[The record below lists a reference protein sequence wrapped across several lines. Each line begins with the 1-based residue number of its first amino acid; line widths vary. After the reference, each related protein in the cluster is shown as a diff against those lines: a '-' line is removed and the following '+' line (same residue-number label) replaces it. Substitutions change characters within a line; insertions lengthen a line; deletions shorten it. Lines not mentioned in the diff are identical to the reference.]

1 MKKRFIC
8 FFLVL
13 LMCFSL
19 APTVLGSETEDE
31 GQSGASAPGGA
42 LDKPPKTTVT
52 YTYTE
57 TESKQKESTGTK
69 KDPPPPATHKYN
81 VTAEVK
87 TELLGQNAL
96 EGLRFTLYFFE
107 DAESYSDLYDDP
119 VDGRLYSN
127 AINLGNI
134 DLVWYVD
141 DGYFDDTVYWSTV
154 DIYDRMGDWAAT
166 NEPYNIGLD
175 GRDGLKKGNY
185 LKDQA
190 VGTGNAASIIAGKG
204 GRTISFDKA
213 TLDNLENIYNDSKSG
228 DKKTKGL
235 NTFFIGRESGLG
247 LKKATEYIKDL
258 NDGKQ
263 NVIDYKN
270 TCEIAKL
277 CLGNKG
283 TLDSDPNRG
292 SFIYGFY
299 TDADGVKH
307 NGVLKLYYEP
317 LTAFSIE
324 TNDFSS
330 SDEYIFTLHDLI
342 AYSNANPNKQVTT
355 EKQTITYEL
364 VTHTVSSSGYINEHA
379 EILEEIQHHISYLYR
394 ELDSITQEMAHCP
407 TDEEAEFW
415 DQEYND
421 TKIELENYKNRYDRL
436 KENKTRVWTTDGKDD
451 YKLDEVDI
459 QYDFNGDGKPD
470 YRQVG
475 DPVITYQKK
484 DFSEAFETIY
494 YYMANYTYLI
504 APEPTLRMT
513 GAGQGPWYYNGKVGT
528 TNLKYNRES
537 QTSSVEQFYNSNK
550 NEPEYYT
557 YSTMKSSDRE
567 KQSATYGKM
576 FNSMGIGVVTSLNGA
591 SDEELKAGPTPQ
603 YVKTYVRIKSVDKD
617 GNVTFEKAKNSE
629 TGALSFATDSKG
641 EWTNYPLID
650 TVLKGESEEWVLNDI
665 LTSPYLLNDG
675 LNLEIATSAWTD
687 NVNLLH
693 NSNSPIINDG
703 SHTGKSLTKT
713 SDVINGSYIDI
724 VFKSKTFTDF
734 INKNDGTPLLALYN
748 AGIRKVVSK
757 FYEGKTNKLIT
768 PDTNIDSQHLD
779 ISKGKEA
786 QTGYTL
792 DAVDLSAFY
801 TGGSVNSDNSVNN
814 KVSIS
819 NSNGEILTAGIK
831 AEVEGKEGVYA
842 VTVDETKHIDTLT
855 QFMEENKDKTPV
867 NTVILRYVEYIKPKQ
882 INIIEYQNSDGSVA
896 GYASGGIVDL
906 KKNGNTVTIQDPVG
920 DFKGA
925 IPVEFVTNFEIP
937 LYVLDEANPDLP
949 DMSDGGLSD
958 LNEDGLDRTIT
969 NYPEGVLE
977 HNLYVK
983 WVVTQP
989 YVAVPVD
996 VPEWRL
1002 SRFWKS
1008 ETDKFLTTEAELTL
1022 SYSLGDCSTHGHT
1035 LSPLEQWKYSVI
1047 NPGENGTI
1055 KVDTW
1060 LHGITVK
1067 RGDAPTISNNTTSAK
1082 ATLGADII
1090 GIKSTSTSKLKLAS
1104 WVTGNNQNN
1113 AQVQSSFD
1121 ISNAYT
1127 ATPVTSGMLGLD
1139 NYGNYLRATVI
1150 KISVGNTDKFVNHY
1164 CDYTAPSGIVYKT
1177 DENGDFVLDK
1187 YGNKI
1192 FDHYTYPENH
1202 EDVKQ
1207 ENIETVFPG
1216 DLDIQISFARYV
1228 AKAKSP
1234 FVLGSS
1240 FADNVKVNQSE
1251 GKTTIKYQIND
1262 TLNVYPEIGML
1273 LADDDGKTESI
1284 KFVVGEQ
1291 NRKIKPVVWQTLKYN
1306 LFVKP
1311 VSYGTSVV
1319 TDTRFAT
1326 WLAKNGNPTTK
1337 GLLGIYKGAG
1347 VNNTFEITDTSTSK
1361 ESGFLTAKTFVL
1373 DVDDSVEKAWS
1384 DSGFKPEKY
1393 HANLKASISGS
1404 NKSAKTEV
1412 TAIEKLIIKTQTT
1425 GGQKTYT
1432 GANVIQDLDNY
1443 IEDTNSNKVLTHKL
1457 IVRGGAVI
1465 GVWMDGASSPTAIE
1479 DLKTKNKDLYEAL
1492 IGMNLYNESHNR
1504 SKTVLSVFE
1513 HKPLNADILDEDD
1526 YASALAEA
1534 RKAIDK
1540 IDTPS
1545 TSEIKTGDRW
1555 YSEDSTVLVVRE
1567 YRTNYKVPGI
1577 SVADKISMTVNGL
1590 ETPRN
1595 KNDYFNTVGL
1605 GYTCLSYQLEFNAG
1619 VLTSNYNNKT
1629 ITSMFVADASKAG
1642 GTFIQNKPSYL
1653 VPNVSVTDTTRGG

>member
-19 APTVLGSETEDE
+19 APTVLGSEAENE
-31 GQSGASAPGGA
+31 YQNGASAPGGA

-107 DAESYSDLYDDP
+107 DAKSYSDLYDDP

-127 AINLGNI
+127 AVNLGNI

-141 DGYFDDTVYWSTV
+141 DGYFDDTVYWSSV
-154 DIYDRMGDWAAT
+154 DIYKRMGDKLANNSTYKMGSDGNA
-166 NEPYNIGLD
+166 GLQS
-175 GRDGLKKGNY
+175 GNY

-190 VGTGNAASIIAGKG
+190 VGTGSASSIIAGKG
-204 GRTISFDKA
+204 GRTISFDSS
-213 TLDNLENIYNDSKSG
+213 TLTNLQNIYDDSLSG
-228 DKKTKGL
+228 NAKTKGL
-235 NTFFIGRESGLG
+235 NRFFIGRESGLG
-247 LKKATEYIKDL
+247 LKQATEYIKDL

-317 LTAFSIE
+317 LTAFNIE

-342 AYSNANPNKQVTT
+342 AYSNANPKKQVTT

-364 VTHTVSSSGYINEHA
+364 VTHTVSSSGYINEHS
-379 EILEEIQHHISYLYR
+379 EILEKIKSRIRSLEWDLYTG
-394 ELDSITQEMAHCP
+394 IPNNMNHCP
-407 TDEEAEFW
+407 TDEEL
-415 DQEYND
+415 EYWEQD
-421 TKIELENYKNRYDRL
+421 YEETKIELENYKNRYDRL
-436 KENKTRVWTTDGKDD
+436 KENQTRVWTTDGKDD

-484 DFSEAFETIY
+484 DFSKAFETIY

-513 GAGQGPWYYNGKVGT
+513 GAGQGPWYYNGKVGA

-801 TGGSVNSDNSVNN
+801 TGGSENN
-814 KVSIS
+814 KVSV
-819 NSNGEILTAGIK
+819 NNANGEILTAGIK

-882 INIIEYQNSDGSVA
+882 INIIEYQNNDGSVA

-925 IPVEFVTNFEIP
+925 IPVEFVTNYEIP

-958 LNEDGLDRTIT
+958 LNEDGLNRTIV
-969 NYPEGVLE
+969 NYPQGVLE

-1002 SRFWKS
+1002 SRFWDAFS
-1008 ETDKFLTTEAELTL
+1008 EKVGQTDVGISFT
-1022 SYSLGDCSTHGHT
+1022 YSIGNCNTHKHT
-1035 LSPLEQWKYSVI
+1035 LTPTGNFLYNVI
-1047 NPGENGTI
+1047 TEKSDGNERLL
-1055 KVDTW
+1055 VDTW
-1060 LHGITVK
+1060 LRGEFIHSDYVPNITN
-1067 RGDAPTISNNTTSAK
+1067 DPTPDNIPVSANM
-1082 ATLGADII
+1082 LGV
-1090 GIKSTSTSKLKLAS
+1090 KSTATSGLKTAS
-1104 WVTGNNQNN
+1104 WVKNN
-1113 AQVQSSFD
+1113 AINSKYKIGSA
-1121 ISNAYT
+1121 ST
-1127 ATPVTSGMLGLD
+1127 GTPSTTTTWGLD
-1139 NYGNYLRATVI
+1139 SNGNYVKAVDIDVTV
-1150 KISVGNTDKFVNHY
+1150 KHTGTPFVNTY
-1164 CDYTAPSGIVYKT
+1164 CTVTRK
-1177 DENGDFVLDK
+1177 DFGGYEDDTSK
-1187 YGNKI
+1187 PKKPDG
-1192 FDHYTYPENH
+1192 TYPQKWVSDWQDVHDYPLTEN
-1202 EDVKQ
+1202 ES
-1207 ENIETVFPG
+1207 NILTVTPSVLETS
-1216 DLDIQISFARYV
+1216 ISFARYV

-1273 LADDDGKTESI
+1273 MADDDGKTESI

-1326 WLAKNGNPTTK
+1326 WLAKNGNSTTK

-1361 ESGFLTAKTFVL
+1361 ESGFLTAKTFIL
-1373 DVDDSVEKAWS
+1373 DVDDSVENAWS

-1393 HANLKASISGS
+1393 HANLKAAISGS

-1443 IEDTNSNKVLTHKL
+1443 IEDTTSNKVLTHKL

-1526 YASALAEA
+1526 YASALAA
-1534 RKAIDK
+1534 SRKAIDK

-1642 GTFIQNKPSYL
+1642 GKFIQNKPSYL